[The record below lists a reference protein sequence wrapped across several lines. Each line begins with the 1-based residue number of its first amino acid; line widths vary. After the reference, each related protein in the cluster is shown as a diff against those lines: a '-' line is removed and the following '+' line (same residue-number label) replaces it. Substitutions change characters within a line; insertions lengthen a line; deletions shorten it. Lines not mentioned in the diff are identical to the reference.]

1 MPAKKKRPLWTCPKC
16 RHKFV
21 TRNMWHSCGRYRVAD
36 HFKGKDPIVRK
47 LFQAFRAL
55 IRTIG
60 PATVHA
66 QKTRIVFQTRA
77 RFAGV
82 LVRKNR
88 LEVGLW
94 LKRRREHPRLYRI
107 EFYPPS
113 DYVHRI
119 RLAQLAEM
127 DRDLVRFVREAYKVG
142 RQEGPASE
150 RRV

>member
-1 MPAKKKRPLWTCPKC
+1 
-16 RHKFV
+16 
-21 TRNMWHSCGRYRVAD
+21 VAD
-36 HFKGKDPIVRK
+36 HFKGKDPIVWK

-60 PATVHA
+60 PATVYA